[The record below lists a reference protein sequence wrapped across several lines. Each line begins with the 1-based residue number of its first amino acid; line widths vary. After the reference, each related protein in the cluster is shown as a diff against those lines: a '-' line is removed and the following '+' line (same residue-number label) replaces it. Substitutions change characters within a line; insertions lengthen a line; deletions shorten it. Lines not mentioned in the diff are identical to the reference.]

1 MSARKYCAGATCR
14 PLSVTCLP
22 NDPRTK
28 LERRLR
34 KKAASFLGET
44 ERLQLLPASS
54 HPVARKLAAFT
65 FLAKRFFR
73 CLQGLS
79 NPEYEHPVV
88 AAQILVLGDQAVA
101 GVFEH
106 ATYIMPLV
114 MSYLKT
120 DDATFFQMAH
130 CS

>member
-65 FLAKRFFR
+65 FLAKRFFAILR
-73 CLQGLS
+73 GLS
-79 NPEYEHPVV
+79 NPEHEHPVI
-88 AAQILVLGDQAVA
+88 AAQILVLGDQAIT
-101 GVFEH
+101 GVLEDM
-106 ATYIMPLV
+106 AYVEPLV
-114 MSYLKT
+114 MAYFKT
-120 DDATFFQMAH
+120 NHATFFQMAH
-130 CS
+130 GT